1 MEAAGYQQQPTLL
14 APLLSLANPQQPFEP
29 NNGGGSSGGD
39 WTTVLCDLRRSVS
52 NLVLYVLESMPVPW
66 LLTSATTTS
75 APPPMLPPTP
85 APATAPSATVTQP
98 PYQLQEV
105 DELDDGGKRARRF
118 NWPDPMTQSLPLH
131 PPPPPPLWP
140 LARPCVQVCGGTV
153 LRCLTEHSD
162 QIKSEACQKEV
173 FYFEKMEVSDF
184 RNDVILAAACR
195 TDVEKFCKDILGLD
209 GAAGAFDRA
218 KLNVDGGAIALGHP
232 VGASGNRI
240 TLHLVNAMKRLG
252 KKRGIAT
259 QCVGGGLGGAVLIE
273 MV

>member
-85 APATAPSATVTQP
+85 APATALSATVTQP
-98 PYQLQEV
+98 PSYQLQEV

-118 NWPDPMTQSLPLH
+118 NWPDCRCIRPHPRPFRNSLSRQWTAPTSWKQQPWRLRLRQPLSLEKPRKEPVL
-131 PPPPPPLWP
+131 PPPSAKTPSLLCQCPTRLQPSRTPTQELLMMLCSAKPLCKFSLLWFF
-140 LARPCVQVCGGTV
+140 CV
-153 LRCLTEHSD
+153 LL
-162 QIKSEACQKEV
+162 
-173 FYFEKMEVSDF
+173 F
-184 RNDVILAAACR
+184 
-195 TDVEKFCKDILGLD
+195 
-209 GAAGAFDRA
+209 
-218 KLNVDGGAIALGHP
+218 
-232 VGASGNRI
+232 
-240 TLHLVNAMKRLG
+240 
-252 KKRGIAT
+252 
-259 QCVGGGLGGAVLIE
+259 
-273 MV
+273 

>member
-98 PYQLQEV
+98 PSYQLQEV

-118 NWPDPMTQSLPLH
+118 NWPDAMTQSLPLH
-131 PPPPPPLWP
+131 PPPPPPLP
-140 LARPCVQVCGGTV
+140 HQPFPSMDGTDE
-153 LRCLTEHSD
+153 L
-162 QIKSEACQKEV
+162 EAAV
-173 FYFEKMEVSDF
+173 M
-184 RNDVILAAACR
+184 AAAAAATTKPR
-195 TDVEKFCKDILGLD
+195 KAPKRASAAPAKRKNAVAPQPMPHPSAALPHPHA
-209 GAAGAFDRA
+209 GAAYD
-218 KLNVDGGAIALGHP
+218 ALL
-232 VGASGNRI
+232 RE
-240 TLHLVNAMKRLG
+240 TLV
-252 KKRGIAT
+252 
-259 QCVGGGLGGAVLIE
+259 
-273 MV
+273 